1 VGEYGHG
8 LTARIVHVGCCGDG
22 PAIEPA
28 ATRRFDGAPETDA
41 DRRFFDLRESGY
53 TGWIDQDGCPVD
65 GPTFVRTLPGTV
77 TSGAIPAVPATVTAL
92 ITPAVTLRAAATY
105 IVRYG
110 WCQGGYYEQTDRGIL
125 PAACIV
131 AAIGMVCYGYQ
142 VDAPAMNF
150 EDPGWG
156 DFEAAVAWLD
166 RYLAARYGLDDNGL
180 PVEAYSFNDTR
191 GRLVQEVIAALREA
205 AHQWD
210 TEHAWRIQ
218 PAEEAEEPAESVDGD
233 STPGGVA

>member
-8 LTARIVHVGCCGDG
+8 LTARIVHLGCCTGD
-22 PAIEPA
+22 PAIENT
-28 ATRRFDGAPETDA
+28 TRRIDGKPETDA

-53 TGWIDQDGCPVD
+53 TGWIDQDGYATD
-65 GPTFVRTLPGTV
+65 GPTFVRTESGTV
-77 TSGAIPAVPATVTAL
+77 RSTVAAL

-110 WCQGGYYEQTDRGIL
+110 WCQGGYYEQTDRSIL

-131 AAIGMVCYGYQ
+131 AAIGMVCYGHQ

-191 GRLVQEVIAALREA
+191 GRTVGEVIATLREA

-210 TEHAWRIQ
+210 TEHAAYTG
-218 PAEEAEEPAESVDGD
+218 PAEQPQETAEPVDGD
-233 STPGGVA
+233 TTPGGVA

>member
-1 VGEYGHG
+1 MQATHDPAQK
-8 LTARIVHVGCCGDG
+8 TAGT
-22 PAIEPA
+22 PETPS
-28 ATRRFDGAPETDA
+28 RRFDGKPETDA

-53 TGWIDQDGCPVD
+53 TGWIDQHGHPVH
-65 GPTFVRTLPGTV
+65 GPTFVRTEPDAV
-77 TSGAIPAVPATVTAL
+77 TPGAIPAVPAVAMPL

-105 IVRYG
+105 LVRYG

-131 AAIGMVCYGYQ
+131 AAIGMVCYGHQ

-180 PVEAYSFNDTR
+180 PVEAYSFNDAR
-191 GRLVQEVIAALREA
+191 GRIVQEVIATLREA

-210 TEHAWRIQ
+210 TEHAWRTG
-218 PAEEAEEPAESVDGD
+218 PAEQPQEPVEPAEPAEPAEPVDGD
-233 STPGGVA
+233 TIPGGVA

>member
-1 VGEYGHG
+1 MQATHDPA
-8 LTARIVHVGCCGDG
+8 LTTAGTPTI
-22 PAIEPA
+22 PSASS
-28 ATRRFDGAPETDA
+28 RRFDGKPETDA

-53 TGWIDQDGCPVD
+53 TGWIDQHGHATD
-65 GPTFVRTLPGTV
+65 GPTFVRTDPAV
-77 TSGAIPAVPATVTAL
+77 TATASPAVPAL

-131 AAIGMVCYGYQ
+131 AAIGMVCYGHQ

-191 GRLVQEVIAALREA
+191 GRLVQEVIATLREA

-210 TEHAWRIQ
+210 TEHAWRTE
-218 PAEEAEEPAESVDGD
+218 PVEPAEQPQESAELVDGD
-233 STPGGVA
+233 STPGGVG